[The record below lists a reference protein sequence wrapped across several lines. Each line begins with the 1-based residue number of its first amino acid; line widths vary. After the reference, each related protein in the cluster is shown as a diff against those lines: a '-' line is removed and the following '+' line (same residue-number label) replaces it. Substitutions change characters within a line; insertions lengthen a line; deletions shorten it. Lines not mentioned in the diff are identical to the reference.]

1 MNKKIDGTFKENKT
15 ISIHR
20 WYPYVE
26 GFSESF
32 VLECLQGFNKK
43 IIVYDPFNGSGT
55 TSTACSYNGY
65 VCYASEVNPLM
76 RFIANTKGNT
86 VKRIIENKKID
97 SICKQRIDFEKYV
110 KNKNRKY
117 QNLINNCYMN
127 FNFFSNENLKQIN
140 IIKNFI
146 KNIED
151 KDIRDIFNIALASIL
166 VKVSN
171 MTRSTDLRRKT
182 EKELRNTTKD
192 VFKEYISS
200 LDNIINDIII
210 NKNTEI
216 KEFKIISNNAKN
228 IDLKYKNTVDCII
241 TSPPYINGTNYFRNT
256 KLELWILDY
265 IFSDDDSKKYRMEA
279 ITAGINNVTKDKKDH
294 TKNKNIINVIRQI
307 EMVSPDKRI
316 PKMVEQYFCDMEI
329 VFQNFSK
336 ILKKNGKIFFDI
348 GDSQYYN
355 IYVPVYDF
363 INEIASNYGLSLIG
377 EKILRERKSKNG
389 MQLSQ
394 KLLIYRKD

>member
-1 MNKKIDGTFKENKT
+1 MNKFIDGTFKENKSV
-15 ISIHR
+15 SIHR

-32 VLECLQGFNKK
+32 VLECLSTFDKK
-43 IIVYDPFNGSGT
+43 SIVYDPFNGSGT
-55 TSTACSYNGY
+55 TSTACAYNGY
-65 VCYASEVNPLM
+65 TCYTSEVNPLM
-76 RFIANTKGNT
+76 QFIANTKVNT
-86 VKRIIENKKID
+86 VKNIIENDKID
-97 SICKQRIDFEKYV
+97 YIIKKEKDFKIQIEKSNLQYD
-110 KNKNRKY
+110 
-117 QNLINNCYMN
+117 NLINNCYID
-127 FNFFSNENLKQIN
+127 FGFFSDKNLNQIN
-140 IIKNFI
+140 VIKNFI
-146 KNIED
+146 KDIED
-151 KDIRDIFNIALASIL
+151 EDIKNIFNIALASIL

-182 EKELRNTTKD
+182 ERELKNTSSD
-192 VFKEYISS
+192 VFKEYINS
-200 LDNIINDIII
+200 LDNIINDISI
-210 NKNTEI
+210 NINVKI
-216 KEFKIISNNAKN
+216 KEFKMISNNAKD
-228 IDLKYKNTVDCII
+228 IDMKYSNTVDCII

-265 IFSDDDSKKYRMEA
+265 IFSDNDSKKYRLEA
-279 ITAGINNVTKDKKDH
+279 ITAGINNVTKDKTEH
-294 TKNKNIINVIRQI
+294 TEYNNIIKVVEKIAK
-307 EMVSPDKRI
+307 VSPDKRI

-336 ILKKNGKIFFDI
+336 ILKHNGKVFFDI

-363 INEIASNYGLSLIG
+363 INEIAKKNGLTFTE
-377 EKILRERKSKNG
+377 EKVLRKRKSKNG

>member
-32 VLECLQGFNKK
+32 VLDCLKGFDKES
-43 IIVYDPFNGSGT
+43 IVYDPFNGSGT
-55 TSTACSYNGY
+55 TSTTCSYNGY
-65 VCYASEVNPLM
+65 VCYASEINPLM

-86 VKRIIENKKID
+86 VKKIIENKKID
-97 SICKQRIDFEKYV
+97 SINQKRIDFEKYI
-110 KNKNRKY
+110 KNKNTKY
-117 QNLINNCYMN
+117 KNLINNCYMN
-127 FNFFSNENLKQIN
+127 FNFFSNENLSQIN

-146 KNIED
+146 KSIED
-151 KDIRDIFNIALASIL
+151 NDIKDIFNIALASIL

-182 EKELRNTTKD
+182 EKELLNTTKD

-228 IDLKYKNTVDCII
+228 IDIKYKNTVDCII

-265 IFSDDDSKKYRMEA
+265 IFSDDDSKRYRMEA
-279 ITAGINNVTKDKKDH
+279 ITAGINNVTKDKKNH
-294 TKNKNIINVIRQI
+294 IKNKNIIDVIKKI
-307 EMVSPDKRI
+307 ETVSLDKRI
-316 PKMVEQYFCDMEI
+316 PKMVEQYFCDMEV
-329 VFQNFSK
+329 VFRNFSK
-336 ILKKNGKIFFDI
+336 ILKKNGKVFFDI

-363 INEIASNYGLSLIG
+363 INEIANKNGLSLTG
-377 EKILRERKSKNG
+377 EKVLRERKSKNG
-389 MQLSQ
+389 MKLSQ

>member
-32 VLECLQGFNKK
+32 VLDCLQGFNKQS
-43 IIVYDPFNGSGT
+43 IVYDPFNGSGT

-65 VCYASEVNPLM
+65 LCYASEVNPLM

-86 VKRIIENKKID
+86 VKEIIENKKMDCINQ
-97 SICKQRIDFEKYV
+97 KKIDFEKYIE
-110 KNKNRKY
+110 NKNAKY
-117 QNLINNCYMN
+117 ENLINNCYMN
-127 FNFFSNENLKQIN
+127 FNFFSKENLKQIN
-140 IIKNFI
+140 RIKNFI
-146 KNIED
+146 KKIED

-192 VFKEYISS
+192 VFKEYINSV
-200 LDNIINDIII
+200 DHIIHDIMI
-210 NKNTEI
+210 NKNTEM
-216 KEFKIISNNAKN
+216 KGFKMISNNAKN
-228 IDLKYKNTVDCII
+228 IDSSYKNTVDCII

-265 IFSDDDSKKYRMEA
+265 IFSDEDLKKYRMEA
-279 ITAGINNVTKDKKDH
+279 ITAGINNVTKDKKEH
-294 TKNKNIINVIRQI
+294 TQSQNIINVIKEI
-307 EMVSPDKRI
+307 EKVSSDKRI

-329 VFQNFSK
+329 VFKNFSN
-336 ILKKNGKIFFDI
+336 ILKKDGKIFFDI

-363 INEIASNYGLSLIG
+363 INEIANQYELSLIG

-389 MQLSQ
+389 MPLSQ

>member
-32 VLECLQGFNKK
+32 VLECLHGFNKK

-146 KNIED
+146 KTIED

-182 EKELRNTTKD
+182 EKELRNTTKY

-329 VFQNFSK
+329 VFKNFSK
-336 ILKKNGKIFFDI
+336 ILRKNGKIFFDI

-377 EKILRERKSKNG
+377 DKILRKRKSKNG